1 MAWLLAILT
10 FGRLLPSFTHA
21 DPDRDCLRGSFP
33 GQLRKNHR
41 PEVIII
47 AGIIVGAICFG
58 LLWTLSLV
66 YGGGYTKIAAAAVL
80 SVMPALAAWI
90 VPPREIARTRG
101 NRDTDDHQRE

>member
-1 MAWLLAILT
+1 MPMLIRIAIACVVVFL
-10 FGRLLPSFTHA
+10 GS
-21 DPDRDCLRGSFP
+21 CLIARQIAMS
-33 GQLRKNHR
+33 KNHR

-90 VPPREIARTRG
+90 VPPRE
-101 NRDTDDHQRE
+101 QK